1 MDSILGRTILGYRV
15 VEKIGSGG
23 FGNVYRVERNNIVG
37 NTTRALKV
45 ITLPGENEYIEILN
59 SMGGDREKT
68 NSYFKKELDRVLN
81 EIRVFSLISEKDN
94 HNIVSYYESDVEQT
108 GEFRYNIYILM
119 EMLTPLTKWLQE
131 NNLTVGEGLKIGID
145 IASGLSICHENNI
158 IHRDI
163 KLSNIFVSKDGTFK
177 LGDFGVSKRMN
188 DTTMAGTLKG
198 TPNYIAPEI
207 YIGQEKYNSS
217 VDNYSLGILLYY
229 LFNKKRFPYYP
240 DFPYEYS
247 TEDEDR
253 AFYKRMK
260 YEELSNPVCA
270 PKTVARIIKK
280 AISKPDERYRK
291 TEQLLEDLME
301 TKNNLT
307 EDELNTPI
315 GFEPVTKESPIVN
328 EKEAKLVENL
338 YGQTDESISFEQ
350 YGITMEDTDSIKGQN
365 ALTDDEAE
373 KNNRAKIDYNYVTDE
388 KNGNKLSSGGSEIN
402 KQELTNESSEK
413 SKYKWLLIGAI
424 IITCNVMIILLA
436 VYGITNRINNTQGES
451 NNIGNIGETIAQTA
465 IEETTIAETTVAQTT
480 VQETTSQQPV
490 TTTVP
495 ATTKEKKKKAKNTT
509 TTKASSNNSG
519 SSSKGTNSKGSNS
532 NSNSSGKSGSSSKKS
547 NDEDF
552 NFKNVV
558 E

>member
-145 IASGLSICHENNI
+145 ISSGLSICHENNI

-217 VDNYSLGILLYY
+217 VDNYSLGILLYS
-229 LFNKKRFPYYP
+229 FNKKRFPYYP

-291 TEQLLEDLME
+291 TEQFLEDLME
-301 TKNNLT
+301 AKNNLT

-315 GFEPVTKESPIVN
+315 GFEPVIKESPIVN

-350 YGITMEDTDSIKGQN
+350 YGVTMEDTDSIKGQN

-402 KQELTNESSEK
+402 KQELTNESSSEK

-495 ATTKEKKKKAKNTT
+495 ATTKAKKKKAKNTT
-509 TTKASSNNSG
+509 TTKAS
-519 SSSKGTNSKGSNS
+519 
-532 NSNSSGKSGSSSKKS
+532 GSSSKKS
-547 NDEDF
+547 NDDDF

>member
-247 TEDEDR
+247 TKDEDR

-270 PKTVARIIKK
+270 PKTVARIVKK

-291 TEQLLEDLME
+291 TEQLLEDLMDA
-301 TKNNLT
+301 KNSLT
-307 EDELNTPI
+307 EDELNAPI
-315 GFEPVTKESPIVN
+315 GFEPVIKESPIVN

-338 YGQTDESISFEQ
+338 YGQNDESISFEQ

-495 ATTKEKKKKAKNTT
+495 ATTKAKKKKAKNTT
-509 TTKASSNNSG
+509 TTKASSNSL
-519 SSSKGTNSKGSNS
+519 
-532 NSNSSGKSGSSSKKS
+532 SGSSSKKS
-547 NDEDF
+547 NDDDF

>member
-145 IASGLSICHENNI
+145 ISSGLSICHENNI

-240 DFPYEYS
+240 DFPHEYS

-291 TEQLLEDLME
+291 TEQLLEDLMDA
-301 TKNNLT
+301 KNNLT

-402 KQELTNESSEK
+402 KQELTNESSSEK

-436 VYGITNRINNTQGES
+436 VYGITNKISNNQEES
-451 NNIGNIGETIAQTA
+451 NRTGNIAQTTSEKTT
-465 IEETTIAETTVAQTT
+465 ITETTAAQTT

-490 TTTVP
+490 ATTVP
-495 ATTKEKKKKAKNTT
+495 ATNKAKKKKAKNTT

>member
-247 TEDEDR
+247 TKDEDR

-291 TEQLLEDLME
+291 TEQLLEDLMDA
-301 TKNNLT
+301 KNSLT
-307 EDELNTPI
+307 EDELNAPI

-338 YGQTDESISFEQ
+338 YGQNDESISFEQ

-365 ALTDDEAE
+365 ALTDDEVE

-402 KQELTNESSEK
+402 KQELTNESSSEK

-424 IITCNVMIILLA
+424 IITCNVMIILWA
-436 VYGITNRINNTQGES
+436 VYCITNKISNNQEES
-451 NNIGNIGETIAQTA
+451 NRTGNIAQTTSEKTT
-465 IEETTIAETTVAQTT
+465 ITETTAAQTT

-490 TTTVP
+490 ATTVP
-495 ATTKEKKKKAKNTT
+495 ATTKAKKKKAKNTT
-509 TTKASSNNSG
+509 TTKASSNNSE

-532 NSNSSGKSGSSSKKS
+532 NSNSSGKSGSSSKKN